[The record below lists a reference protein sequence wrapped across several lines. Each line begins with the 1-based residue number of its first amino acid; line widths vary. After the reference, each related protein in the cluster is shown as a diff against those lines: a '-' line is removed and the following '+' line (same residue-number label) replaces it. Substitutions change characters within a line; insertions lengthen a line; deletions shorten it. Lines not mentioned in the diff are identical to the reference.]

1 MKFGKILRQS
11 DKGTKEN
18 MAAIVLGEQLT
29 DWKQS
34 KQKIGVKN
42 KNRRKDYGV
51 HVVCLTDICLDSLIC
66 NSHGVSALH
75 G

>member
-34 KQKIGVKN
+34 QQKIGVKN
-42 KNRRKDYGV
+42 KNRIMESMWFV
-51 HVVCLTDICLDSLIC
+51 
-66 NSHGVSALH
+66 
-75 G
+75 

>member
-1 MKFGKILRQS
+1 MKFGKILRRS

-34 KQKIGVKN
+34 QQKIGVKN
-42 KNRRKDYGV
+42 KTGNDYGV
-51 HVVCLTDICLDSLIC
+51 HVVCLTDICLDSPIC